1 MKKLLIILTILF
13 SFSVQA
19 EAKVSYNDF
28 FPKAAEMKGGSSS
41 WIASDINS
49 KKRDN
54 CTIYE
59 RNYSYYSTK
68 KEKILDIERNNTY
81 SVSARVFVC
90 NNFKSALDTYKEL
103 AKTSKKYAKKN
114 QVASVPFGEQ
124 GILAAIPS
132 KNSVR
137 KSQHADFYLTY
148 IMRNF
153 IVQVYSNDGFAQMD
167 MAGDI
172 ESRINKHLIDS
183 GMNYAVNKIN
193 LKISHKKSIYLDS
206 VSFTGDNI
214 SSVLINGAVF
224 DANNKPVVNA
234 EIIAL
239 ETDQKIYSDKNGRFK
254 LNVTAG
260 KGKSISITKAV
271 FLPFA
276 VAGEKKALSTGFYDL
291 SIKKGDKKIF
301 SGVINILEKNNKIAG
316 SLLNTNNNKAYPLT
330 GIISGDNVTLSANC
344 AEKDAVIGCR
354 MIFKGKVVS
363 DTVIKG
369 KSLEVNNG
377 DFTIDKYKYSLVTER
392 NYARDKGLDLKIVV
406 MDNNTLE
413 YSKQNNLVV
422 GKANNGKSYIQM
434 SYIGHPDRSDIM
446 YFKQGFL
453 SFKVLDSKI
462 KDNAVIELNTLSNK
476 NGKYSFKK
484 IRPLAKINKND
495 NLSVIEFDISSEH
508 RSEPKEELAHYFIS
522 LNGSKDDYIVLD
534 RKSAMLN
541 LDYYRDIKNY
551 KKKEVLSGSIK
562 NTDGEDIVSNKGII
576 EKDGKKDI
584 VLELKISAQGR
595 KLEQLE
601 VTTVANT
608 KRVWNTIISDIYPA
622 VAVVKDGNVLNNDD
636 GGIDIPLE
644 ADTESFD
651 LHLYKGSIEN
661 KDIESF
667 TIKAVIDGRT
677 YTTEILPEVKI
688 TGVEVIN
695 D

>member
-13 SFSVQA
+13 SFNVQA
-19 EAKVSYNDF
+19 ETKVSYNDF

-41 WIASDINS
+41 WIASDIS
-49 KKRDN
+49 SEKRDN
-54 CTIYE
+54 CTVYE

-90 NNFKSALDTYKEL
+90 NNFKSAFDTYKKL
-103 AKTSKKYAKKN
+103 ANTSKKYAKKN
-114 QVASVPFGEQ
+114 QVANVPFGEQ
-124 GILAAIPS
+124 GILAAIPP
-132 KNSVR
+132 KNAVR

-172 ESRINKHLIDS
+172 ESRINKYLLDS

-224 DANNKPVVNA
+224 DANNKPVINA
-234 EIIAL
+234 EIIAQ
-239 ETDQKIYSDKNGRFK
+239 ETEQKTYTDKNGRFK

-260 KGKSISITKAV
+260 NGKSISITKAV

-301 SGVINILEKNNKIAG
+301 SGVVNILEKNNRIAG
-316 SLLNTNNNKAYPLT
+316 SLINTSNSKSYPLT
-330 GIISGDNVTLSANC
+330 GIISGDNVTLTANC

-354 MIFKGKVVS
+354 MIFKGSVVS

-369 KSLEVNNG
+369 KSLEVNGG
-377 DFTIDKYKYSLVTER
+377 DFVIDKYKYSLVTER
-392 NYARDKGLDLKIVV
+392 NYSRDKGLDLKLVV
-406 MDNNTLE
+406 MDNNTLK

-422 GKANNGKSYIQM
+422 GKANNGKSYIQL
-434 SYIGHPDRSDIM
+434 SYIGHPDRRDIM

-462 KDNAVIELNTLSNK
+462 KDNATIVLNTLKNK
-476 NGKYSFKK
+476 DGKYSLSKV
-484 IRPLAKINKND
+484 RLLGKINKKD
-495 NLSVIEFDISSEH
+495 NISVIEFDISSEY
-508 RSEPKEELAHYFIS
+508 RSEPKEELSHYLIS

-534 RKSAMLN
+534 GKSSMLN
-541 LDYYRDIKNY
+541 LDYYRDTKNY
-551 KKKEVLSGSIK
+551 KKQEVLSGSIK
-562 NTDGEDIVSNKGII
+562 NTDGEDVVSNKGVI

-584 VLELKISAQGR
+584 VLELKVSAQGR

-601 VTTVANT
+601 VTAVANT
-608 KRVWNTIISDIYPA
+608 KRVWNTVINDIYPV
-622 VAVVKDGNVLNNDD
+622 VAVVRDNTVLNNED
-636 GGIDIPLE
+636 GGINIPLN
-644 ADTESFD
+644 ADVEVFD

-661 KDIESF
+661 KDINSF
-667 TIKAVIDGRT
+667 TVKAVIDGRT
-677 YTTEILPEVKI
+677 YTAEILPEVRV
-688 TGVEVIN
+688 TGVEVTN